1 MCDVRR
7 VGNALLCL
15 FSGETDCAV
24 AVIVEGEEALRSV
37 IVDNWTGDP
46 DSEETKSALQ
56 AIAEHNFCVESVLT
70 FEFEI
75 GEASFQD
82 VFTYVAPS
90 TEQQKQ
96 ELRVV
101 SQS

>member
-1 MCDVRR
+1 MSEVRR

-24 AVIVEGEEALRSV
+24 AVIVEGEEALRNA

-46 DSEETKSALQ
+46 DSDETKDALRT
-56 AIAEHNFCVESVLT
+56 IAEHDFYDDSVLK

-82 VFTYVAPS
+82 VFTYIA
-90 TEQQKQ
+90 
-96 ELRVV
+96 RNI
-101 SQS
+101 